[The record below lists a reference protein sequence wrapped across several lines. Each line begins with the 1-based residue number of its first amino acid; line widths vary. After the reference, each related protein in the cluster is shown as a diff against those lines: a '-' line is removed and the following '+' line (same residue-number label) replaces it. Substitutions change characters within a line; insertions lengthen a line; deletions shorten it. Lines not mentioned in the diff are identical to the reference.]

1 MQSLFDDT
9 KNSLFRLLCQI
20 VDEICA
26 GGKFTR
32 KDILRRIFSL
42 PEFIYLEAPEQARE
56 EEIVDALFNFD
67 RNGFAVV
74 PATKNFSLPPSDAE
88 LSWLRAVLA
97 DEENAFLLPDAFR
110 KNLLNRLKNF
120 PPLFEKKS
128 WRTLRAESKSDL
140 GNELHVNLAVIVEA
154 LRLRRKVFV
163 DGQAVSPCRLE
174 YDLASRK
181 YFLIAWLDE
190 ARTIKKMPVEALGMI
205 ELSGEQ
211 IPDDA
216 DTRWENFYSSNV
228 AEVSLEVQNTRNAVE
243 RCFALFSSFDKKARL
258 QDDGGCFL
266 TVSYSPTDEDEILE
280 KILSLGSAVTVVAP
294 EILRER
300 LRQRFAEIKALYE

>member
-9 KNSLFRLLCQI
+9 KNSLFRLLCRI
-20 VDEICA
+20 VNEICA

-32 KDILRRIFSL
+32 KDILRRIFAL

-67 RNGFAVV
+67 RDGFAVV
-74 PATKNFSLPPSDAE
+74 PVTKNFSLPPSDAE

-110 KNLLNRLKNF
+110 KKLLGRLKNF

-128 WRTLRAESKSDL
+128 WRPLRAESNSGL
-140 GNELHVNLAVIVEA
+140 GKNLPCKLSVIVKA
-154 LRLRRKVFV
+154 LRLREKIFV
-163 DGQAVSPCRLE
+163 DGQTVSPCRLE
-174 YDLASRK
+174 YDLAARK

-190 ARTIKKMPVEALGMI
+190 ARTIKKMPVEALGAVD
-205 ELSGEQ
+205 LSNEQ
-211 IPDDA
+211 IPA
-216 DTRWENFYSSNV
+216 DSDEHLENFYSANV
-228 AEVSLEVQNTRNAVE
+228 AEVALAVQNTRNAVE

-258 QDDGGCFL
+258 QDDGACFL
-266 TVSYSPTDEDEILE
+266 TISYSPTDEDEILE
-280 KILSLGSAVTVVAP
+280 KILSLGSAVTVVSP
-294 EILRER
+294 QSLRER
-300 LRQRFAEIKALYE
+300 LRQRFAEINALYE